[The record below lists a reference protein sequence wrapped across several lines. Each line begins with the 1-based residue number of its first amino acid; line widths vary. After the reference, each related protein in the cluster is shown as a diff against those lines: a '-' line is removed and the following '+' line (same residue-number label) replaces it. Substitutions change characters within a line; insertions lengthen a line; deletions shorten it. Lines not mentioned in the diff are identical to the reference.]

1 MNEWVGIFITALPA
15 LSKNLK
21 QLECLSKVCY
31 LGSMKYYAYA
41 KKNSRFLST
50 YIWFGLPWWLSGKE
64 STFQCRMWIW
74 SLGQDALEKEMVNH
88 SSLLAWENPWTE
100 EPGHT
105 EGWGHKRVR
114 DDLVTE
120 QQWFGLYR
128 EMGR

>member
-1 MNEWVGIFITALPA
+1 MNGQEYSSQHCLQYLKIWNS
-15 LSKNLK
+15 LSVHQKSAIWEVWSIMHI
-21 QLECLSKVCY
+21 Q
-31 LGSMKYYAYA
+31 

-74 SLGQDALEKEMVNH
+74 SLGQEDALEKEMVTH

-100 EPGHT
+100 EPGDT

-114 DDLVTE
+114 DDLATE